1 MFIPDDCSVKA
12 PEILS
17 GEGVRSKQADVYA
30 LGMTLLEIVTGMVP
44 FSDVPN
50 NMAVTFA
57 VCFSRKFPERPK
69 EFPSFER
76 DEPDQLWELMVRTWA
91 YSISDRPDSSAVK
104 DQLKEMRKLVSED
117 INGAASCIEAT
128 WSEDSSGSHCT
139 RQIVLRHKDA
149 DILID
154 QVFFIVFPNIYCF
167 NRHCVVF
174 CVDHGD
180 QYLQV
185 DSLEANPPDS
195 ETIFCLESIPYRFD
209 DHNQLWYNRPDSQW
223 YPETTYSNLSSAR
236 AELARCAERNQL
248 NRVQLYSPGP
258 VAGGAHDHISILKRQ
273 LRAAPELGY
282 AEFQFFVVDSD
293 VYGYDY
299 TMIVC
304 KIDQQNGAIFPAK
317 LSRPNPPTPNSI
329 FVIGR
334 ASFKF
339 DLGGILLR
347 NITGDE
353 WDPERTYVI
362 LADACQAATQGCYSW
377 LPDSI
382 IEPVSSLS
390 NYVYSPGSFETP
402 AASISSQGAQPYYP
416 APAADG
422 GNSHKQTL
430 WCQRA
435 APEWLL
441 LGRVPSKEQV
451 DDLVEAVK
459 FERKN
464 HETGGGPQ
472 LKCPLS
478 SCGYNKELRR
488 PQALR

>member
-1 MFIPDDCSVKA
+1 
-12 PEILS
+12 
-17 GEGVRSKQADVYA
+17 
-30 LGMTLLEIVTGMVP
+30 
-44 FSDVPN
+44 
-50 NMAVTFA
+50 MAVTFA

-104 DQLKEMRKLVSED
+104 D
-117 INGAASCIEAT
+117 
-128 WSEDSSGSHCT
+128 
-139 RQIVLRHKDA
+139 
-149 DILID
+149 
-154 QVFFIVFPNIYCF
+154 
-167 NRHCVVF
+167 
-174 CVDHGD
+174 
-180 QYLQV
+180 QV

-258 VAGGAHDHISILKRQ
+258 VAGGAHGHISILKRQ

-464 HETGGGPQ
+464 HETGEVPQ
-472 LKCPLS
+472 LKCPL

-488 PQALR
+488 PQALRDHLYFHFGIKR